1 MRSANTAGG
10 TAATV
15 PSSAVNRLSN
25 LQARIATAF
34 VIGPLAIAAAWLHH
48 GTWVALIAV
57 AVVAGGREW
66 ARMMVPHAAL
76 LLTLRLGAGLAAAA
90 VVASLFGV
98 PWGLGVLLAAVALAW
113 LPWPAAGEAGPALV
127 GPLAWGLLY
136 LGPSAVALVWLHAQ
150 PGIGLTLVIWVLVV
164 VWTTDIGAYAS
175 GRSIGGPRLWPA
187 VSPRKTWAGFVG
199 GLVLGSLG
207 GLAVR
212 RLAVGDLSPS
222 VVAVAVAVSLASQ
235 AGDLLESG
243 IKRRHG
249 VKDTG
254 GLLPGHGGVL
264 DRLDGLFVAAPVFAM
279 IHAMAGDDLR
289 WQ

>member
-1 MRSANTAGG
+1 M
-10 TAATV
+10 
-15 PSSAVNRLSN
+15 
-25 LQARIATAF
+25 
-34 VIGPLAIAAAWLHH
+34 IGPLAIGAAWLHH
-48 GTWVALIAV
+48 ATWVALIAV
-57 AVVAGGREW
+57 AVAAAGREW
-66 ARMMVPHAAL
+66 ARMMLPAAAL
-76 LLTLRLGAGLAAAA
+76 QITVRLGLGLVAAA
-90 VVASLFGV
+90 VVAALFGAW
-98 PWGLGVLLAAVALAW
+98 WGLGVLVLAAALGW
-113 LPWPAAGEAGPALV
+113 LPLPLPLPGGGQRGQLV
-127 GPLAWGLLY
+127 FGPLAWGLLY

-199 GLVLGSLG
+199 GLVLGAVG
-207 GLAVR
+207 GLLVR
-212 RLAVGDLSPS
+212 RLAVGDVSPA
-222 VVAVAVAVSLASQ
+222 VVAVAFAISLAAQ

-279 IHAMAGDDLR
+279 IHAMAGEDLR

>member
-1 MRSANTAGG
+1 M
-10 TAATV
+10 
-15 PSSAVNRLSN
+15 NRLSN

-76 LLTLRLGAGLAAAA
+76 PLTLRLGAGLAATA

-98 PWGLGVLLAAVALAW
+98 PWGLGVLVAAVALAW
-113 LPWPAAGEAGPALV
+113 LPWPVAGEAALV

>member
-212 RLAVGDLSPS
+212 RLAVGDRSGCVAGAAVGAGPGTQPCAASSLSP
-222 VVAVAVAVSLASQ
+222 
-235 AGDLLESG
+235 
-243 IKRRHG
+243 R
-249 VKDTG
+249 
-254 GLLPGHGGVL
+254 
-264 DRLDGLFVAAPVFAM
+264 
-279 IHAMAGDDLR
+279 
-289 WQ
+289 